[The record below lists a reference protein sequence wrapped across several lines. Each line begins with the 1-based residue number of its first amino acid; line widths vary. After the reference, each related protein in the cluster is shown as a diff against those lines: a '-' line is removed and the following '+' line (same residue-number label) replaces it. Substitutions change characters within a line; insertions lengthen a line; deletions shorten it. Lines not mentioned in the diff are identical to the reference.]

1 MSDMFVF
8 SMIYV
13 AARDDPYFHTRW
25 DLAKPIEIV
34 AATKQDAI
42 NKADTALG
50 DAGPRAHWVFRVKS
64 IRDTLIPANGGA

>member
-25 DLAKPIEIV
+25 DLAKPVEVV
-34 AATKQDAI
+34 AETKQAAI
-42 NKADTALG
+42 NKADKMLG
-50 DAGPRAHWVFRVKS
+50 NAGSHHHWVFRVKS
-64 IRDTLIPANGGA
+64 IRDTLIPADGGG